1 MRLMPKQLVQFIFTL
16 LFFFT
21 GANALAQNNWQV
33 LPGEI
38 EKSANDPRQYQA
50 ITLKNNMT
58 VLLISDKTARK
69 SAAAVSLAIGSMD
82 EPQSQAG
89 LAHYLEHMV
98 LMGSKR
104 FPEPGNFSDY
114 LAKHGGSHNAS
125 TGSNYTDFYFEVEN
139 NALKGATER
148 LADALAEPLLDPVN
162 ADKERNAVNA
172 ELTMARSR
180 DGHRMYQVRAETW
193 NPAHPISRFSGGNLE
208 TLRDKPGSILHE
220 ELLKF
225 YNTYYSSNL
234 MKAVIYGPESPEEL
248 AKLANETF
256 GTIPDRHATVPQ
268 ITVPL
273 ITAAEQQKII
283 HYVPA
288 QPQKSLDFEFVI
300 DNNSKDFRKQTD
312 TYIAYLLGS
321 RSEGTLANWLI
332 SKGLAES
339 VSASASST
347 LARNQGVFIISVSLT
362 DEGMAKRDE
371 ITAAIFAY
379 LNLIK
384 EKGINKDYFD
394 EIARVNMLAFRY
406 SSVVRDMNYVESLAN
421 TMMEYPVK
429 NVLNVGYLADDW
441 DPAAI
446 KARLA
451 DLTPEKARVWYTSP
465 QEPSNKKA
473 YFVDAPYQ
481 VDAVTAA
488 QLDKWRK
495 SEGDFRFSLPALNPF
510 IPDNFDLIKQ
520 QEQQKP
526 VQLTDTAKLRLF
538 YMPSRYFADEPKA
551 IIALELRNRNAGRTA
566 KDVVTSAL
574 LSYVSE
580 LKLNQLSYQASVAGM
595 GINISDDDGL
605 NISVSG
611 YSQHLPELLTTA
623 VSEYQSFT
631 PSASELAQAKSWYR
645 EQVAV
650 SDNGKAYEMAMR
662 PFSRLKSVPYFEDK
676 ERLAALDTITESDI
690 TQYRDCLIREGALQM
705 FVFGNLTAPQAEQI
719 ASKAQAQ
726 LGSQG
731 TEWWVGDYYV
741 IDKALKPNFDE
752 KANSTDN
759 ALANIFI
766 PDGYSR
772 TEGAAFSS
780 VLSKILHPWFYDQL
794 RTQEQLG
801 YALFA
806 FNPNFGR
813 QWGIGFLLQSNEKN
827 PAYLSQRFDDFY
839 INAEKRLKALD
850 NAEFDK
856 YRNALLTEMTQPPE
870 TFEEEASRYSFDFK
884 NNYFDFNTREQ
895 TIAAVKKMTKQDV
908 VTFYENAV
916 MSKKGLALY
925 SQVTG
930 TGGKADDYAKLA
942 GWTTYPS
949 VTAFQALLPVKEEIR

>member
-1 MRLMPKQLVQFIFTL
+1 MPKQLVQFIFTL

-21 GANALAQNNWQV
+21 GANALAQNAWQV
-33 LPGEI
+33 LPDEI
-38 EKSANDPRQYQA
+38 EKSENDPRQYQA
-50 ITLKNNMT
+50 ITLKNDMT
-58 VLLISDKTARK
+58 VLLISDSAARK
-69 SAAAVSLAIGSMD
+69 SAAAISLAIGSMD

-139 NALKGATER
+139 SALKGATER

-193 NPAHPISRFSGGNLE
+193 NPAHPISRFSGGNLD
-208 TLRDKPGSILHE
+208 TLKDKPGSILHE

-234 MKAVIYGPESPEEL
+234 MKGVLYGPESTEEL
-248 AKLANETF
+248 AVLANNTF
-256 GTIPDRHATVPQ
+256 GTIPNRKAAVPQ

-300 DNNSKDFRKQTD
+300 DNNNKDFRKQTD
-312 TYIAYLLGS
+312 TYIAYLLGN

-332 SKGLAES
+332 SKGLAENI
-339 VSASASST
+339 SASASSD
-347 LARNQGVFIISVSLT
+347 LARNQGIFIISVALT
-362 DEGMAKRDE
+362 DEGMLKRDE
-371 ITAAIFAY
+371 ITAAVFSY

-384 EKGINKDYFD
+384 EKGISKAYFD
-394 EIARVNMLAFRY
+394 EIARVNGLAFRY
-406 SSVVRDMNYVESLAN
+406 NSIVRDMGYVESLAN
-421 TMMEYPVK
+421 TMMNYPVS
-429 NVLNVGYLADDW
+429 NILNVGYLADDW

-446 KARLA
+446 KARFN
-451 DLTPEKARVWYTSP
+451 DLTPEKARIWYTSP
-465 QEPSNKKA
+465 DEPSNKKA

-481 VDAVTAA
+481 VDNVTAA

-495 SEGDFRFSLPALNPF
+495 SERDFNFSLPALNPF
-510 IPDNFDLIKQ
+510 IPDNFDLIKKEKQ
-520 QEQQKP
+520 KKP
-526 VQLTDTAKLRLF
+526 VQLTDTAKSRLF
-538 YMPSRYFADEPKA
+538 YMPSQYFADEPKA
-551 IIALELRNRNAGRTA
+551 IIALELRNKNTNRTA
-566 KDVVTSAL
+566 KDFVTSSV
-574 LSYVSE
+574 LSYISE
-580 LKLNQLSYQASVAGM
+580 LKLNQLRYQAGVAGM
-595 GINISDDDGL
+595 GINISDEDGL
-605 NISVSG
+605 NISADG

-623 VSEYQSFT
+623 IGQYQTFT
-631 PSASELAQAKSWYR
+631 PTAAELAQAKSWYR

-650 SDNGKAYEMAMR
+650 SNNGKAYEMAMR
-662 PFSRLKSVPYFEDK
+662 PFSRLKYVPYFEEKD
-676 ERLAALDTITESDI
+676 RLAALETITENDV
-690 TQYRDCLIREGALQM
+690 TAFRDRLIREGALQM
-705 FVFGNLTAPQAEQI
+705 FIFGNVTAPQAEQI
-719 ASKAQAQ
+719 AAKAQAQ

-731 TEWWVGDYYV
+731 TQWWVGDYYV

-766 PDGYSR
+766 PTGYSR

-806 FNPNFGR
+806 FNPGFGR

-827 PAYLSQRFDDFY
+827 PAYLAQRFNDFY
-839 INAEKRLKALD
+839 VKTEKRLQALD

-856 YRNALLTEMTQPPE
+856 YRSALLTELTQPPE
-870 TFEEEASRYSFDFK
+870 TFAEEASRYSFDFK
-884 NNYFDFNTREQ
+884 NNYFDFNTRAQ
-895 TIAAVKKMTKQDV
+895 TIDAVKKMTKQDV
-908 VTFYENAV
+908 VTFYDKAV
-916 MSKKGLALY
+916 MSKNGLALY

-930 TGGKADDYAKLA
+930 TGGKADDYAKPE

-949 VTAFQALLPVKEEIR
+949 VTEFQSLLPVKEEIR